1 MHAEEAYVL
10 SPADVSNIRKY
21 VQHKYGA
28 LPQEKK
34 TEMIADAVNRIIHKQ
49 LPSFDE
55 SIKRQ
60 VTAQLIRT
68 AVLEQKRP
76 VRADDIFAACL
87 LLLDDREQDM
97 EQPMHQW
104 VEKQLQCVVEIE
116 RYRQAM
122 DKLRSS
128 IEHMDTSALPLPS
141 ASLTVN
147 ESWLQLKNDLQP
159 ADDEPLAEDM
169 LSAGAAGS
177 PGLADVIPLPLLLA
191 APQNAPVP
199 HKRRNHVIVYGL
211 LSILLVSVTLLY
223 GESLTRTLRG
233 AQPEPLI
240 LAPIEP
246 VEIVELDGLPQ
257 ELRYVEIDK
266 KRLTEYLKGK
276 SSILARKPYLD
287 AIIAQAKSFD
297 IHPLLLFAITG
308 QEQAFVPTTN
318 KQAKEIANNPFNV
331 FHSWKEY
338 NTTISDSAEI
348 ASRTIVNL
356 SKGRPE
362 GMDPFTWINR
372 KYAEDP
378 NWSNGVRSIFA
389 SMKQYVETTSKK

>member
-87 LLLDDREQDM
+87 LLDEREQEI
-97 EQPMHQW
+97 EQLMHAW
-104 VEKQLQCVVEIE
+104 VEKQLQSVVEIE
-116 RYRQAM
+116 RYRLAM

-128 IEHMDTSALPLPS
+128 AKRMDTSADFLPN
-141 ASLTVN
+141 ASLSVN
-147 ESWLQLKNDLQP
+147 ESWLQLKNELQP
-159 ADDEPLAEDM
+159 AGDEPLAKEP
-169 LSAGAAGS
+169 LAAGAAGAH
-177 PGLADVIPLPLLLA
+177 GLADVIPLPLPLA
-191 APQNAPVP
+191 VPQNAPVP
-199 HKRRNHVIVYGL
+199 RKRRNHAIVYGL
-211 LSILLVSVTLLY
+211 LSLLLVSVSLLY
-223 GESLTRTLRG
+223 GESLTRMLRG
-233 AQPEPLI
+233 GQPELV
-240 LAPIEP
+240 LHAPIEP
-246 VEIVELDGLPQ
+246 VNIVELDGLPQ

-266 KRLTEYLKGK
+266 KRLTQYLKGK
-276 SSILARKPYLD
+276 SSILARQPYLD

-389 SMKQYVETTSKK
+389 SMKQYVETSSKK

>member
-87 LLLDDREQDM
+87 LLDERDQEI
-97 EQPMHQW
+97 EQPMHAW
-104 VEKQLQCVVEIE
+104 VEKQLQSVVEIE
-116 RYRQAM
+116 RYRLAM

-128 IEHMDTSALPLPS
+128 AERMETSADSLPN
-141 ASLTVN
+141 ASLSVN
-147 ESWLQLKNDLQP
+147 ESWLLLKNELQP
-159 ADDEPLAEDM
+159 AGDGQLAKEPFA
-169 LSAGAAGS
+169 AGAAGS
-177 PGLADVIPLPLLLA
+177 SGLADVIPLPLPLA
-191 APQNAPVP
+191 VPQNAPVP
-199 HKRRNHVIVYGL
+199 RKRRNHAIVYGL
-211 LSILLVSVTLLY
+211 LSLLLVSVSLLY

-233 AQPEPLI
+233 AQPEPIL

-246 VEIVELDGLPQ
+246 VKIIELDGLPQ

-266 KRLTEYLKGK
+266 KRLTQYLKGK
-276 SSILARKPYLD
+276 SSILARQPYLD